1 MFLTMKRSSFI
12 QTFLFLFHFILFIY
26 LFLIY
31 TLKEYWAIP
40 FFIHTGVW
48 TTKFWKTSTP
58 WKEWLFDSSGILWN
72 FNLRQFDH
80 SEKNDTWKN
89 FWVCHPEKGKHS
101 KFTPWKNI
109 PWDRNP
115 WKNYNQGTPWIF
127 TSIPMYG

>member
-40 FFIHTGVW
+40 FFIHSGVW

-72 FNLRQFDH
+72 FNLRQFDR
-80 SEKNDTWKN
+80 SEKFFESATLKK
-89 FWVCHPEKGKHS
+89 V
-101 KFTPWKNI
+101 NI
-109 PWDRNP
+109 PNLP
-115 WKNYNQGTPWIF
+115 PGKIYLEIETPGKITIRGPPGF
-127 TSIPMYG
+127 LHPYPCMDKME